1 MLPLLVSSK
10 TCPFVQRA
18 VILLEEKQVE
28 HEVKYVDL
36 ADKPQWFLDKSPRGK
51 VPLLIVDGVTL
62 FESQAICEY
71 LDETSGDQRLAPED
85 PVLRARDRAW
95 FPFAGEDLFGSVFR
109 VMTSTTEAQFDSER
123 QELGVRLSRLA
134 QEKTGRWLSG
144 DGSRFG
150 LADVAVAP
158 VFTRLAFFDRLTH
171 TSWLEGMPELAEYAK
186 RLLARPA
193 MLRSVPEDFE
203 TALRRLLGQKKSWML
218 AHYG

>member
-18 VILLEEKQVE
+18 VILLEEKGVE

-36 ADKPQWFLDKSPRGK
+36 ANKPQWFLEKSPRGK
-51 VPLLIVDGVTL
+51 VPLLIVDGATL

-71 LDETSGDQRLAPED
+71 LDETNGPQRLAPEN

-109 VMTSTTEAQFDSER
+109 VMTSTTEEQFDSEAR
-123 QELGVRLSRLA
+123 ELRARLTRLTE
-134 QEKTGRWLSG
+134 EKTGRWLSG

-158 VFTRLAFFDRLTH
+158 VFTRLAFFDRLTR
-171 TSWLEGMPELAEYAK
+171 TTWLDGMPGLAEYAK
-186 RLLARPA
+186 RLLERPA
-193 MLRSVPEDFE
+193 ILRSVPEDFE
-203 TALRRLLGQKKSWML
+203 SALRRLLSQKKSWML